1 MFFILSKKSR
11 EIIQFAVTTNPC
23 REFVKQQ
30 LIEFSDSIMEEKVYL
45 IHDRS
50 SELCCLRYE
59 DYGVTDVTTSTKAPN
74 MNAIAE
80 RFVRSVR
87 NGVAD

>member
-1 MFFILSKKSR
+1 
-11 EIIQFAVTTNPC
+11 
-23 REFVKQQ
+23 
-30 LIEFSDSIMEEKVYL
+30 MEEKVYL

-50 SELCCLRYE
+50 PELCCFRYE
-59 DYGVTDVTTSTKAPN
+59 DYGVTAVTTSTKAPN

-87 NGVAD
+87 NEILDAFVLFGRKQIEHILSR